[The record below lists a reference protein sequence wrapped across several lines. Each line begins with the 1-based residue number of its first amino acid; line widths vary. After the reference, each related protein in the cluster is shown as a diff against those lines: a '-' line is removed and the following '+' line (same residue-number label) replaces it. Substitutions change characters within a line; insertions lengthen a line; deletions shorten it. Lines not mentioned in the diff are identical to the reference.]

1 MRIFPLRSWTAGCQ
15 EYKSYVCLQACF
27 VAIRHWGTTFRC
39 WASTVRRSPTLTWSA
54 GPSLRSEVGHLQPQV
69 QRIKSKVHGPFLH
82 PADVMILQM
91 SCFMLASDPC
101 FEVASDPQRVSK
113 VLVHFPFAVKPECNG
128 VTGGAECDPAYYGPL
143 AQKCAAAHGQL
154 WNLRCAWAVCVRLA
168 CPTTRWNT
176 CWTLNSKMKGSV
188 WPGWI

>member
-1 MRIFPLRSWTAGCQ
+1 M
-15 EYKSYVCLQACF
+15 
-27 VAIRHWGTTFRC
+27 
-39 WASTVRRSPTLTWSA
+39 TWSA

-91 SCFMLASDPC
+91 SCFMLACDPC

-128 VTGGAECDPAYYGPL
+128 VTGGAECDPAYYDPG
-143 AQKCAAAHGQL
+143 AEVRRSTWAAMEFA
-154 WNLRCAWAVCVRLA
+154 LRMGRVRAIGVSNYQVKHLLD
-168 CPTTRWNT
+168 T
-176 CWTLNSKMKGSV
+176 
-188 WPGWI
+188 